1 MAEAAWRRGQLLG
14 RGRTVGT
21 AEGRGGRSGEVL
33 RAAARLFAE
42 RGYHGTNMAEIARA
56 LGLGAP
62 ALYNHIASKHALLA
76 EICLSTMGRAL
87 EVQEEAIAGADEI
100 ERLRRAAQ
108 AHVRFVVANRAEA
121 LVADREFI
129 HLEPRLRAKVQRLRR
144 KYEGT
149 FRSLIAA
156 GDASGR
162 FHVQE
167 PKLASFAI
175 IEMGTSVAE
184 WFRERGPAPLDTGVR
199 EYGDYALRLAG
210 YVR

>member
-1 MAEAAWRRGQLLG
+1 MAEATRPRGQLLG
-14 RGRTVGT
+14 RGQPVGT
-21 AEGRGGRSGEVL
+21 AEATGGRSAEVL

-42 RGYHGTNMAEIARA
+42 RGYHGTNMAGIARE

-62 ALYNHIASKHALLA
+62 ALYNHISSKHALLA
-76 EICLSTMGRAL
+76 EICVSTMRRAL
-87 EVQEEAIAGADEI
+87 EAQRHAIAGADEI
-100 ERLRRAAQ
+100 EGLRRAAQ
-108 AHVRFVVANRAEA
+108 VHVRFVVGSRAEA

-129 HLEPRLRAKVQRLRR
+129 HLEPTLRTKVQRLRQ

-149 FRSLIAA
+149 FRSLIGA
-156 GDASGR
+156 GNASGR
-162 FHVQE
+162 FHVQQ

-184 WFRERGPAPLDTGVR
+184 WFRERGPAALDTVVR

-210 YVR
+210 YVG